1 MEMATRRE
9 RTERDE
15 VEEMEDIVVL
25 DAPTGMGL
33 DVLPTL
39 VRGQRRLWKRTD
51 SEEKYT
57 PNEFWKRFR

>member
-25 DAPTGMGL
+25 DAPTGVGL
-33 DVLPTL
+33 LPTL
-39 VRGQRRLWKRTD
+39 VRGQRRL
-51 SEEKYT
+51 
-57 PNEFWKRFR
+57 